1 MREGGAAG
9 AGDGSLPAAGDDA
22 TGRSSPLHGRTAL
35 VTGGGRGIGREI
47 ALALARDGA
56 RVAVAGRDRVA
67 VAEVAAACDGLA
79 VSLDVTDEDSCRAA
93 VAACER
99 AWGRLD
105 VLVNNAGVAGSSKF
119 TQLDDETWD
128 RTLAVNLTGAFRMTR
143 AAVVGMLER
152 GWGRVISIASVAG
165 RAGYPYV
172 AAYVASKHGLV
183 GLMRAL
189 AAEYARSGVTFNSVC
204 PGYVDTAMTEAT
216 IDNVMRRTGRS
227 REQVLERLVTPQGRL
242 VRPEEVAAVCAFLA
256 SDLAGAIN
264 GQAIDV
270 DGGELFP

>member
-1 MREGGAAG
+1 MREAGAIGAAG
-9 AGDGSLPAAGDDA
+9 GPPPAGEDVDRPP
-22 TGRSSPLHGRTAL
+22 PLRGRTAL
-35 VTGGGRGIGREI
+35 VTGGGRGLGRAI

-56 RVAVAGRDRVA
+56 RVAVAGRDREA
-67 VAEVAAACDGLA
+67 IAAVAAACDGLA
-79 VSLDVTDEDSCRAA
+79 VPLDVTEEASCRAA

-105 VLVNNAGVAGSSKF
+105 VLVNNAGVASSSKF
-119 TQLDDETWD
+119 TELDDGTWS
-128 RTLAVNLTGAFRMTR
+128 RTLAVNLTGAFWMTR
-143 AAVVGMLER
+143 AAVGGMLER
-152 GWGRVISIASVAG
+152 RWGRVIAIASVAG

-204 PGYVDTAMTEAT
+204 PGYLDTEMTEAT
-216 IDNVMRRTGRS
+216 IENVMRRTGRS

-242 VRPEEVAAVCAFLA
+242 VRPEEVAALCAFLA
-256 SDLAGAIN
+256 TDAAEAIN